1 MKMKEV
7 LQQTGL
13 TDRAVRL
20 YIDNGLVA
28 PNIEENYSGRKNI
41 EFSEND
47 IDRLKNIALLRKV
60 GFSIPDIKEILQNSD
75 NTKNVIEKFI
85 QEKQKSVEHDTA
97 VISSLKSISM
107 DDVITMDIL
116 CEKLSLVAFQK
127 ALPQSDSQI
136 SEGEKI
142 EKRICRIFSLIGILF
157 SSALIV
163 ILLYF
168 YKSEFIYT
176 KIYEDGIG
184 LSLVLHM
191 CLMLMLLLSFL
202 LWRMYKNTPTSKR
215 KKKQRRA
222 LAVMVSVFTVSLIT
236 ATPLCIGLNMLIP
249 PVYSQTQDVDDY
261 LVLDEYVRLYADDIY
276 KLFPGKI
283 PYSALSDDISWD
295 VSNKN
300 IDTAKYFY
308 RYESSVDPS
317 FDIVAEWV
325 LPKDEYEQAKLTV
338 FRANDVTE
346 TVENGEWT
354 CLYFADKYDN
364 TVRHSFYYLIFAY
377 NDKINTVRYIASYC
391 MDTANGAYEPYY
403 LSLEW

>member
-20 YIDNGLVA
+20 YIDSGLVA
-28 PNIEENYSGRKNI
+28 PNIEESYSGRKNI

-47 IDRLKNIALLRKV
+47 IDRLKNIALLRKI
-60 GFSIPDIKEILQNSD
+60 GFSIPDIKGIAEGGE
-75 NTKNVIEKFI
+75 NTKSIIEAFVQQK
-85 QEKQKSVEHDTA
+85 QESVENDTL
-97 VISSLKSISM
+97 VLEKLKSLSF
-107 DDVITMDIL
+107 DTQITMDSL
-116 CEKLSLVAFQK
+116 CEKLSSIAFQK
-127 ALPQSDSQI
+127 SLPQADSQI

-157 SSALIV
+157 SSAA
-163 ILLYF
+163 ILFLLCH

-176 KIYEDGIG
+176 KFYQDGIG
-184 LSLVLHM
+184 LSLVLFL
-191 CLMLMLLLSFL
+191 CLILMLLLSFL
-202 LWRMYKNTPTSKR
+202 LWQMYKNTLTSKR
-215 KKKQRRA
+215 KKKQRRVLTA
-222 LAVMVSVFTVSLIT
+222 IISVFIVSLIT
-236 ATPLCIGLNMLIP
+236 ATPICIGLNMLIP
-249 PVYSQTQDVDDY
+249 SVYSQTQDIGNY

-276 KLFPGKI
+276 KLFPGNI

-308 RYESSVDPS
+308 RYENSVDPS

-325 LPKDEYEQAKLTV
+325 LPKDEYEQAKRTV
-338 FRANDVTE
+338 YRANDVTE

-354 CLYFADKYDN
+354 CLYFFDKYDN

-391 MDTANGAYEPYY
+391 MDTANGAYKPYY